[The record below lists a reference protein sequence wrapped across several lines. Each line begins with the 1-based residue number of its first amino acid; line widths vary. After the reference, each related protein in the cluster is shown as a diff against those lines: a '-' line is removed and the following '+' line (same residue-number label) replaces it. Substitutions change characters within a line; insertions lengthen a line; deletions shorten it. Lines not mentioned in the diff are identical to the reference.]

1 MIRFDKKAF
10 EKLQSFETIKDVYE
24 YSTERYAERTQSRT
38 SDGVLSY
45 TYGSFRKTCEELSEM
60 LDAYGIGTGD
70 KVAILSGNTPNWSIA
85 FFTIASFG
93 RTAVPILPESSENE
107 VANILSHS
115 ETRAVFVSRK
125 LLPKIGKAEGMLVID
140 IDTLSVIQEN
150 DMLCRWEKTDGP
162 LSPDSL
168 AAIIYTSG
176 TTGNAKGV
184 MLSHRNL
191 CRNIAASYNAHPC
204 DCNDVWLSILPMA
217 HTYELSLGVLYPFV
231 CGACVN
237 YLGKAP
243 TPSVLMSALK
253 SVRPTVMLAVPLII
267 EKIYRG
273 SVLASARKNRLLGW
287 LASNAPSL
295 FGLLAGIKLKKA
307 FGGRLGFFGIGGAKL
322 DIDTETFLK
331 RARFPYAIGYGMTET
346 APLICNAGVRQTFP
360 GTTGIPAYGVQVRLD
375 NADPV
380 TGIGEIVCKGQNVM
394 LGYYKDPERTKAAF
408 TEDGWFRTNDLAC
421 IDAKGRFAIKGR
433 LNTVILGPSGENIY
447 PEEIENVINGIDNIE
462 ESLVV
467 QRKGRLVALVLL
479 KDTLKDRLH
488 LSSKEHE
495 RLKQEIM
502 DFVNRHVSRFS
513 RITDVEF
520 VKEAFEKT
528 ATHKIRRMKYCQ
540 A

>member
-140 IDTLSVIQEN
+140 I
-150 DMLCRWEKTDGP
+150 
-162 LSPDSL
+162 
-168 AAIIYTSG
+168 
-176 TTGNAKGV
+176 
-184 MLSHRNL
+184 
-191 CRNIAASYNAHPC
+191 
-204 DCNDVWLSILPMA
+204 
-217 HTYELSLGVLYPFV
+217 
-231 CGACVN
+231 
-237 YLGKAP
+237 
-243 TPSVLMSALK
+243 
-253 SVRPTVMLAVPLII
+253 
-267 EKIYRG
+267 
-273 SVLASARKNRLLGW
+273 
-287 LASNAPSL
+287 
-295 FGLLAGIKLKKA
+295 
-307 FGGRLGFFGIGGAKL
+307 
-322 DIDTETFLK
+322 
-331 RARFPYAIGYGMTET
+331 
-346 APLICNAGVRQTFP
+346 
-360 GTTGIPAYGVQVRLD
+360 
-375 NADPV
+375 
-380 TGIGEIVCKGQNVM
+380 
-394 LGYYKDPERTKAAF
+394 
-408 TEDGWFRTNDLAC
+408 
-421 IDAKGRFAIKGR
+421 
-433 LNTVILGPSGENIY
+433 
-447 PEEIENVINGIDNIE
+447 E

>member
-24 YSTERYAERTQSRT
+24 YSTERFAERTQSRT

-140 IDTLSVIQEN
+140 IDTLSVIREN

-162 LSPDSL
+162 LSPDS
-168 AAIIYTSG
+168 
-176 TTGNAKGV
+176 
-184 MLSHRNL
+184 
-191 CRNIAASYNAHPC
+191 
-204 DCNDVWLSILPMA
+204 
-217 HTYELSLGVLYPFV
+217 
-231 CGACVN
+231 
-237 YLGKAP
+237 
-243 TPSVLMSALK
+243 
-253 SVRPTVMLAVPLII
+253 
-267 EKIYRG
+267 
-273 SVLASARKNRLLGW
+273 
-287 LASNAPSL
+287 
-295 FGLLAGIKLKKA
+295 LAGIKLKKA

-447 PEEIENVINGIDNIE
+447 PEEIENVINGIDDIE